1 MALVLSG
8 ILDTSGYFISSTIAY
23 DIESFGS
30 FLNGK
35 KLKSTIVLSHI
46 ENTTEKISVLMAKRI
61 RVRWAI
67 YTLQLLTNC
76 LIGKLLHAESKRFCE
91 QEEIIL
97 HCSTKLAPWMEAVW
111 MQNRNGANDLSSC

>member
-1 MALVLSG
+1 MPYLKCCAFTDIVRVWYKSLVVCTLMALVLSG

-61 RVRWAI
+61 RVR
-67 YTLQLLTNC
+67 
-76 LIGKLLHAESKRFCE
+76 
-91 QEEIIL
+91 
-97 HCSTKLAPWMEAVW
+97 
-111 MQNRNGANDLSSC
+111 